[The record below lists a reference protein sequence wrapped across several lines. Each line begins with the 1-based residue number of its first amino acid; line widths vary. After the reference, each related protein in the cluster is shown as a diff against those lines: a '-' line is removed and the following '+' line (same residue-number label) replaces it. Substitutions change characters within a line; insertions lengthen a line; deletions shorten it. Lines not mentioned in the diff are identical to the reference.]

1 MQLPSFIFNANTMT
15 PEQLARNRAL
25 AEAMLNRGQTGV
37 ASNVGEGLAQLGQ
50 ALGGRLRLSGID
62 KAMRAG
68 QERAYSGMANAYG
81 GIPAAAP
88 VAAPV
93 VSGGAGGGGGGGVP
107 KGKQGFVDMLGP
119 AAIQYGNQIGVDP
132 RIILAQAAQ
141 ETGWGRSAP
150 GNNYFGIKSHGKGGG
165 QTFTTHEV
173 INGKRVKTQ
182 DSFRSFNSPADS
194 VAGYADFLTKNKRYR
209 PMLGAKG
216 LEAQV
221 AALGQ
226 SGYATDPNY
235 GSSIYNIAKGIN
247 LDGVQIVPASAPPPG
262 AMPVSEDTSVTQTPL
277 GSQKPMGTA
286 MTGFQQPKVF
296 APAPGM
302 QPQSP
307 QISTAPASAPPQ
319 APQMARQAPLSAYQ
333 RMMATSLGKEAGGLA
348 APPNRVQMA
357 SVMGNTG
364 PARSPFA
371 APAPMSVD
379 APQNFAAPS
388 PLTAPAPSAPQQ
400 SRSAGLRSFIGSSD
414 FAHLEPA
421 QQQMVIADYNR
432 ALEAEQPKAP
442 SYKYF
447 EVGGDQYRVNEAD
460 PTAKPELF
468 IDGPDK
474 AEKPP
479 AGVQEYQFYVQQ
491 ETAAGRKPV
500 DYFTWEKA
508 KVPST
513 SVSVTNG
520 SEVGTIPQGFELFT
534 DPKTGARSMR
544 PIAGGPAAIE
554 AETAKSK
561 ADKARGNQEV
571 SADIVTQDI
580 DRALGIID
588 SAAWYNPAAGIGA
601 ETAGNIAGSNSAKV
615 QGLLETIKANVG
627 FDALS
632 AMRQASPTGGALG
645 AVTVEELRLLT
656 ATLGSLQQSQGPEQL
671 RENLVRLWNVYQDTI
686 HGPGNG
692 PARREIKGAPT
703 PSAATAPN
711 GNAPALNVGAR
722 QSGAPSPAPVQQ
734 GTPNQGGPSYKEGD
748 ILRNAAGQQVILR
761 NNVWVPYDGQ

>member
-81 GIPAAAP
+81 GAPAAAP
-88 VAAPV
+88 VAASV

-173 INGKRVKTQ
+173 INGKRVKMQ
-182 DSFRSFNSPADS
+182 DSFRSFNDPADS
-194 VAGYADFLTKNKRYR
+194 VAGYADFLTSNKRYR

-216 LEAQV
+216 LEEQV
-221 AALGQ
+221 AALGR

-235 GSSIYNIAKGIN
+235 ANSIYNIAKGIN
-247 LDGVQIVPASAPPPG
+247 LDGVQPASAP
-262 AMPVSEDTSVTQTPL
+262 M
-277 GSQKPMGTA
+277 GSG
-286 MTGFQQPKVF
+286 MTGFPPAQ
-296 APAPGM
+296 APAPA
-302 QPQSP
+302 QIAAAPSQAP
-307 QISTAPASAPPQ
+307 QIVPTAGPAPQ
-319 APQMARQAPLSAYQ
+319 APQMAPQAPMSAYQ

-348 APPNRVQMA
+348 APPNRAQMA
-357 SVMGNTG
+357 SVMGNAG

-371 APAPMSVD
+371 APAPMGVE

-421 QQQMVIADYNR
+421 QQQLVIADYNR

-442 SYKYF
+442 AYKYF
-447 EVGGDQYRVNEAD
+447 DVGGDQYRVNEAD
-460 PTAKPELF
+460 PSAKPELF
-468 IDGPDK
+468 IDAPSKPGWRPATAEEKQAMGLDPSTPAQMSPEGKVETTTGVAKDK
-474 AEKPP
+474 GWREVTLED
-479 AGVQEYQFYVQQ
+479 GVYAVNTDDPTKRVKIGERPERNEGEGRTFSQ
-491 ETAAGRKPV
+491 ETKFRSEYMKESQPFIDLRTNYTRINAASQDQTGASDIALVYSYMKMLDP
-500 DYFTWEKA
+500 
-508 KVPST
+508 T
-513 SVSVTNG
+513 SVVREGEFATAENAG
-520 SEVGTIPQGFELFT
+520 GIPQQIQSLYNKAVNGQRLAPEVRADFL
-534 DPKTGARSMR
+534 KQ
-544 PIAGGPAAIE
+544 
-554 AETAKSK
+554 AK
-561 ADKARGNQEV
+561 
-571 SADIVTQDI
+571 
-580 DRALGIID
+580 
-588 SAAWYNPAAGIGA
+588 
-601 ETAGNIAGSNSAKV
+601 
-615 QGLLETIKANVG
+615 
-627 FDALS
+627 
-632 AMRQASPTGGALG
+632 RQ
-645 AVTVEELRLLT
+645 
-656 ATLGSLQQSQGPEQL
+656 
-671 RENLVRLWNVYQDTI
+671 
-686 HGPGNG
+686 
-692 PARREIKGAPT
+692 
-703 PSAATAPN
+703 
-711 GNAPALNVGAR
+711 
-722 QSGAPSPAPVQQ
+722 
-734 GTPNQGGPSYKEGD
+734 
-748 ILRNAAGQQVILR
+748 
-761 NNVWVPYDGQ
+761 YDGQLKTYGSIRKKWQELAVKNGLNPENVAPNINYDEQPAPDSGTKIPAEAIGLLKADPSGEAVREFNEVFGAGAAERILQESANDRK

>member
-81 GIPAAAP
+81 GAPAAAP
-88 VAAPV
+88 VAASV

-173 INGKRVKTQ
+173 INGKRVKMQ
-182 DSFRSFNSPADS
+182 DSFRSFNDPADS
-194 VAGYADFLTKNKRYR
+194 VAGYADFLTSNKRYR

-216 LEAQV
+216 LEEQV
-221 AALGQ
+221 AALGR

-235 GSSIYNIAKGIN
+235 ANSIYNIAKGIN
-247 LDGVQIVPASAPPPG
+247 LDGVQPASAP
-262 AMPVSEDTSVTQTPL
+262 M
-277 GSQKPMGTA
+277 GSG
-286 MTGFQQPKVF
+286 MTGFPPAQ
-296 APAPGM
+296 APAPA
-302 QPQSP
+302 QIAAAPSQAP
-307 QISTAPASAPPQ
+307 QIVPTAGPAPQ
-319 APQMARQAPLSAYQ
+319 APQMAPQAPMSAYQ
-333 RMMATSLGKEAGGLA
+333 RMMAGSLGKEAGGLA

-357 SVMGNTG
+357 SVMGNAG

-371 APAPMSVD
+371 ATGQGVSPNVPQVSPNVPLGAGSV
-379 APQNFAAPS
+379 PQA
-388 PLTAPAPSAPQQ
+388 

-421 QQQMVIADYNR
+421 QQQLVIADYNR

-442 SYKYF
+442 AYKYF
-447 EVGGDQYRVNEAD
+447 DVGGDQYRVNEAD
-460 PTAKPELF
+460 PSAKPELF

-561 ADKARGNQEV
+561 ADKAKT
-571 SADIVTQDI
+571 SKAITADIVTEDI
-580 DRALGIID
+580 DRALEILD
-588 SAAWYNPAAGIGA
+588 SDAWYNPASGIGA
-601 ETAGNIAGSNSAKV
+601 ETAGKIAGSNSAKIK
-615 QGLLETIKANVG
+615 GLIDTIEANIG
-627 FDALS
+627 FDKLD
-632 AMRQASPTGGALG
+632 AMRQASLTGGALG
-645 AVTVEELRLLT
+645 SVTERELALLSST
-656 ATLGSLQQSQGPEQL
+656 IGSVKQSQGEDQL
-671 RENLVRLWNVYQDTI
+671 RYNLNRVWNTYQDII

-692 PARREIKGAPT
+692 PARREIRGAAAPKAT
-703 PSAATAPN
+703 SSPAPSADTAPN
-711 GNAPALNVGAR
+711 GSISPQTLAAIKRTQGFTTDQEAIDFFKKKTAEGWTIAPNGVMY
-722 QSGAPSPAPVQQ
+722 QEV
-734 GTPNQGGPSYKEGD
+734 K
-748 ILRNAAGQQVILR
+748 
-761 NNVWVPYDGQ
+761 

>member
-81 GIPAAAP
+81 GAPAAAP
-88 VAAPV
+88 VAASV

-132 RIILAQAAQ
+132 RIIIAQAAQ

-165 QTFTTHEV
+165 QTFTTHDF
-173 INGKRVKTQ
+173 INGKRVKMQ

-194 VAGYADFLTKNKRYR
+194 VAGYADFLTSNKRYR

-262 AMPVSEDTSVTQTPL
+262 AMPVSEDMSVTQTPL

-348 APPNRVQMA
+348 APPNRAQMA
-357 SVMGNTG
+357 SVMGNAG

-371 APAPMSVD
+371 APAPMGVE

-421 QQQMVIADYNR
+421 QQQLVIADYNR

-442 SYKYF
+442 AYKYF
-447 EVGGDQYRVNEAD
+447 DVGGDQYRVNEAD
-460 PTAKPELF
+460 PSAKPELF
-468 IDGPDK
+468 IDAPSKPGWRPATAEEKQAMGLDPSTPAQMSPEGKVETTTGVAKDK
-474 AEKPP
+474 GWREVTLED
-479 AGVQEYQFYVQQ
+479 GVYAVNTDDPTKRVKIGERPERNEGEGRTFSQ
-491 ETAAGRKPV
+491 ETKFRSEYMKESQPFIDLRTNYTRINAASQDQTGASDIALVYSYMKMLDP
-500 DYFTWEKA
+500 
-508 KVPST
+508 T
-513 SVSVTNG
+513 SVVREGEFATAENAG
-520 SEVGTIPQGFELFT
+520 GIPQQIQSLYNKAVNGQRLAPEVRADFL
-534 DPKTGARSMR
+534 KQ
-544 PIAGGPAAIE
+544 
-554 AETAKSK
+554 AK
-561 ADKARGNQEV
+561 
-571 SADIVTQDI
+571 
-580 DRALGIID
+580 
-588 SAAWYNPAAGIGA
+588 
-601 ETAGNIAGSNSAKV
+601 
-615 QGLLETIKANVG
+615 
-627 FDALS
+627 
-632 AMRQASPTGGALG
+632 RQ
-645 AVTVEELRLLT
+645 
-656 ATLGSLQQSQGPEQL
+656 
-671 RENLVRLWNVYQDTI
+671 
-686 HGPGNG
+686 
-692 PARREIKGAPT
+692 
-703 PSAATAPN
+703 
-711 GNAPALNVGAR
+711 
-722 QSGAPSPAPVQQ
+722 
-734 GTPNQGGPSYKEGD
+734 
-748 ILRNAAGQQVILR
+748 
-761 NNVWVPYDGQ
+761 YDGQLKTYGSIRKKWQELAVKNGLNPENVAPNINYDEQPAPDSGTKIPAEAIGLLKADPSGEAVREFNEVFGAGAAERILQESANDRK